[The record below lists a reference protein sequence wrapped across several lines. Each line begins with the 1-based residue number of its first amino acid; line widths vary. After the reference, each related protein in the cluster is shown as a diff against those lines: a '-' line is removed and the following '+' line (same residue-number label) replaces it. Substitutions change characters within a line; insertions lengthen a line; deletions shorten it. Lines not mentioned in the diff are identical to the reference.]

1 MTPSRLTGRR
11 HRQHHPAVRSKT
23 THLSITGRRVARTVA
38 RYLPGSATLALPS
51 ESGLRAEMT
60 EIELSGVTR
69 INSGQG
75 VVSPPK
81 LTAGA
86 GLKLAAEG

>member
-1 MTPSRLTGRR
+1 M
-11 HRQHHPAVRSKT
+11 
-23 THLSITGRRVARTVA
+23 A
-38 RYLPGSATLALPS
+38 RYLAGSSTLALPS
-51 ESGLRAEMT
+51 DSGLRAEMT

-69 INSGQG
+69 MNSGQG